1 MCYYTSE
8 MACPYFFPSSPHNT
22 GAGPRNAMLPLGD
35 SWAGECRAAADRPW
49 QPDPAIARPL
59 CNLGYAR
66 GRCDRFPSGDGPDAV
81 RFTVSADRGA
91 SVQLLYVIERDHRPF
106 AHGSLDYA
114 ADSGAFT
121 LPPAGESLDAQARA
135 YLASY
140 FRRKAEANPR

>member
-8 MACPYFFPSSPHNT
+8 MACPYFFPSSPHT
-22 GAGPRNAMLPLGD
+22 AAAGPRNAMLPLGD
-35 SWAGECRAAADRPW
+35 SWAGECRAAPGHPF

-81 RFTVSADRGA
+81 RFTISADHGA
-91 SVQLLYVIERDHRPF
+91 TVVLYYVIECDHRPY
-106 AHGSLDYA
+106 AHGSLECA
-114 ADSGAFT
+114 AGSGAVT
-121 LPPAGESLDAQARA
+121 LPPCGESLDAQARA
-135 YLASY
+135 YLSSY